1 MNLVWSVIR
10 WLHDLILSAHEVGH
24 GQQKSNNDVLKK
36 IAMLDTLMMFCMDME
51 DLPKAFLLALICMD
65 AVSSASIQLE
75 QKTYGEIT
83 QHEVVTPWEDL
94 LRKLR
99 VCLLVS
105 VRLEGDVHRIGDV
118 NPMTVNNVSRPDMFS
133 AYYWIA
139 LDELSLSHDN
149 QVILALESACLTSP
163 EAFYPTTVAGDRE
176 QNRKSIVQSCSSPRY
191 GRSLD
196 DSRTQPLLF
205 YLKDHALFTTRLA
218 ANRAL
223 ILANM
228 WGQSPVN
235 MELLKN
241 AISALQTVVERVEG
255 FSLSTLIEIY
265 HMQLRPVCRAL
276 LFGFGEHELSEDI
289 YSSLIQDKT
298 WLGELISGVK
308 QIFSMMVDCMPKMST
323 VRPADTPNSS
333 EMWPP
338 IRECPLLNGLVSKY
352 PNVQLS
358 SVELHHTVIFAFEMT
373 RSVSSLE
380 TAVPTL
386 ANLFLAGSLFSPMP
400 HMLEGSV
407 GQQDLLDKAILNHAA
422 NSQRPVIDNFSC
434 LNSVELFGKSLGLD
448 SEYVRTRFLID
459 MIRLGKDSS
468 IHDLLGS
475 SISSLDMKYF
485 SEAVVQIICVRLHST
500 ILSLKQTKK
509 YRGILSLLDADATRW
524 LREEATRFSSS
535 QFATASLITTNSL
548 AMRVQRMFGSTSDES
563 LTKKIGTLCSI
574 SETLLK
580 AVQAQERESV
590 MNV

>member
-1 MNLVWSVIR
+1 MCIR
-10 WLHDLILSAHEVGH
+10 
-24 GQQKSNNDVLKK
+24 
-36 IAMLDTLMMFCMDME
+36 
-51 DLPKAFLLALICMD
+51 
-65 AVSSASIQLE
+65 
-75 QKTYGEIT
+75 
-83 QHEVVTPWEDL
+83 
-94 LRKLR
+94 
-99 VCLLVS
+99 
-105 VRLEGDVHRIGDV
+105 
-118 NPMTVNNVSRPDMFS
+118 
-133 AYYWIA
+133 
-139 LDELSLSHDN
+139 
-149 QVILALESACLTSP
+149 
-163 EAFYPTTVAGDRE
+163 
-176 QNRKSIVQSCSSPRY
+176 
-191 GRSLD
+191 
-196 DSRTQPLLF
+196 DS
-205 YLKDHALFTTRLA
+205 
-218 ANRAL
+218 
-223 ILANM
+223 
-228 WGQSPVN
+228 
-235 MELLKN
+235 
-241 AISALQTVVERVEG
+241 
-255 FSLSTLIEIY
+255 
-265 HMQLRPVCRAL
+265 
-276 LFGFGEHELSEDI
+276 
-289 YSSLIQDKT
+289 
-298 WLGELISGVK
+298 
-308 QIFSMMVDCMPKMST
+308 
-323 VRPADTPNSS
+323 
-333 EMWPP
+333 
-338 IRECPLLNGLVSKY
+338 
-352 PNVQLS
+352 
-358 SVELHHTVIFAFEMT
+358 TVIFAFEMT

-485 SEAVVQIICVRLHST
+485 SAAVVQIICVRLHST